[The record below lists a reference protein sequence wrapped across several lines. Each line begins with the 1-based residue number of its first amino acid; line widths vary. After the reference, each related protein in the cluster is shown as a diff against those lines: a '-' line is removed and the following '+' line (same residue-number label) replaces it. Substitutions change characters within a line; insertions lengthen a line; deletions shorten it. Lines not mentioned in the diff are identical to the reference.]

1 MKGDKYRIR
10 GVSKMH
16 VPRLRRA
23 FNKLFYSSHN
33 KLFIRECDSV
43 QMDGAQ
49 DSAFGNV
56 VPVGFSLE
64 PATRRSN
71 RKRSAPHLK
80 PQLCS
85 L

>member
-49 DSAFGNV
+49 ESAF
-56 VPVGFSLE
+56 
-64 PATRRSN
+64 
-71 RKRSAPHLK
+71 
-80 PQLCS
+80 
-85 L
+85 